1 MLISSDLIDHSELNL
16 YVREFRSLGNEFPP
30 FGGGL
35 GWDPELLSLDS
46 VSHDAKIFASLLCDL
61 LGSPGRCR

>member
-1 MLISSDLIDHSELNL
+1 MLISSDLINYNELNL
-16 YVREFRSLGNEFPP
+16 YVREFRS

-46 VSHDAKIFASLLCDL
+46 VSYNAKIFASLLYDL
-61 LGSPGRCR
+61 LGSPRRCR